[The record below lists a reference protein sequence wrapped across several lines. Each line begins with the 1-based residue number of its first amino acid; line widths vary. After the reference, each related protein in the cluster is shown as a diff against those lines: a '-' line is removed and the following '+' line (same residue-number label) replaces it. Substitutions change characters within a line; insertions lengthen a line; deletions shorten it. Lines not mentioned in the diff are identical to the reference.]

1 MATPGLWAGRIETW
15 LISTQAKLLDLPLLV
30 QFLPLY
36 NGAIGKVVGRESDK
50 SSKDDLLLFLFIPSV
65 QPQDHL

>member
-1 MATPGLWAGRIETW
+1 MASKHTGQG

-36 NGAIGKVVGRESDK
+36 NGTIGKVVGRESDE
-50 SSKDDLLLFLFIPSV
+50 SSKDDLLLFLFIPSL